1 MRWLLA
7 AAALLAIGLIVAGV
21 TAGRTLEA
29 RDEAVRD
36 GLLTRSAHTIEREL
50 REQGPDAA
58 RVVLRQAVQAD
69 ASVVALEL
77 RRAGVVVAREGDV
90 SQASPRTFPLFLGPS
105 WRDVGGVPH
114 LAGRGQAPF
123 ELLIWPTPD
132 AGDASRVAAFATWG
146 SVTGALALLAF
157 AVVAARGIKARHDAA
172 TSEAERRRLEVVSAA
187 GAGLAHRVRNPLA
200 TIKATAQMMG
210 AQCEGPMRER
220 AARIVDG
227 SIRIESLVDELL
239 QFARPVE
246 AHPETLDLAE
256 VARSVSTSVEVE
268 RAVMVS
274 ADREHLTS
282 AIEELIAN
290 ARAAGDPDPRIVVTR
305 RGRSGVIEVLD
316 RGPGLQIAPER
327 AFEPYVTTRPTGTG
341 LGLAVVR
348 GLIGANGG
356 EVSIANR
363 DGGGC
368 VATITLPAVSA

>member
-36 GLLTRSAHTIEREL
+36 GLLTRSAHAIEGEL
-50 REQGPDAA
+50 REQGPDSAG
-58 RVVLRQAVQAD
+58 VVLLRAVRAD
-69 ASVVALEL
+69 AAVGALEL
-77 RRAGVVVAREGDV
+77 RRAGVVVAREGNV
-90 SQASPRTFPLFLGPS
+90 SQATPRTFPLFLGPS
-105 WRDVGGVPH
+105 WRDVGGAPH

-132 AGDASRVAAFATWG
+132 AGDDSRVAAFATWG

-157 AVVAARGIKARHDAA
+157 AIVAARGIKARHDAA

-200 TIKATAQMMG
+200 TIKATAQIMG

-220 AARIVDG
+220 AARIVDA
-227 SIRIESLVDELL
+227 SLRIESLVDELL

-246 AHPETLDLAE
+246 PHPETLDVAE
-256 VARSVSTSVEVE
+256 LARSVSTRVEAE
-268 RAVMVS
+268 RAVTVS
-274 ADREHLTS
+274 VDREHLTS
-282 AIEELIAN
+282 ALEELIAN
-290 ARAAGDPDPRIVVTR
+290 ARAAGDAEPEVRLTR
-305 RGRSGVIEVLD
+305 RGRTAIVEVLD
-316 RGPGLQIAPER
+316 RGPGLEIAAAR
-327 AFEPYVTTRPTGTG
+327 AFEPYVTTRATGTG

-356 EVSIANR
+356 EVTIANR